1 VTAPKG
7 HRKIYEG
14 ETKWRISSMR
24 HVSLPKRQ
32 RLALRELDEAR
43 RVYRW
48 WHLAI
53 LADLSALAL
62 TILSFVSLLVLMAGA
77 EKCFALLIL
86 PFAGT
91 FATLAHTHL
100 WPPYK
105 RAHTARRK
113 ALWEWEDAM
122 MAEDEEDR

>member
-1 VTAPKG
+1 MSAPKG
-7 HRKIYEG
+7 HR
-14 ETKWRISSMR
+14 RVASMKD
-24 HVSLPKRQ
+24 VSLPKRQ

-48 WHLAI
+48 WQLA
-53 LADLSALAL
+53 LVADCTALA
-62 TILSFVSLLVLMAGA
+62 TTVLSFLALLVLMAGA
-77 EKCFALLIL
+77 DKCFALLVL

-91 FATLAHTHL
+91 FAALAHTHL